1 MGHPAAGVAALRIS
15 RWTIL
20 WLGIVAVL
28 VAVESLI
35 LTGFITP
42 EQSLISSFLTVIYA
56 LVVISVLAFI
66 GAIFLGM
73 FVSHR
78 ILSGKGFTPFEQ
90 EMLRMRQDLREL
102 NDRVEQIATRLG
114 VSFGNRKNE
123 P

>member
-1 MGHPAAGVAALRIS
+1 VGHPAAGGAPVRIS

-20 WLGIVAVL
+20 WLGIVVVL
-28 VAVESLI
+28 VAIEIGV
-35 LTGFITP
+35 LTGYITP
-42 EQSLISSFLTVIYA
+42 AGVISSFLTLVVG
-56 LVVISVLAFI
+56 LVVISVFAFI

-102 NDRVEQIATRLG
+102 NDRIEQLATRLG
-114 VSFGNRKNE
+114 VSLGDRKKE

>member
-1 MGHPAAGVAALRIS
+1 MRIS
-15 RWTIL
+15 RRTIL

-28 VAVESLI
+28 VAVETLI

-42 EQSLISSFLTVIYA
+42 ATAITSFLTLIYA

-90 EMLRMRQDLREL
+90 EMLRMRQEIRDLSARL
-102 NDRVEQIATRLG
+102 DAIAERLG
-114 VSFGNRKNE
+114 VPSGNRKKE

>member
-1 MGHPAAGVAALRIS
+1 VGHPAAGGARVRIS

-28 VAVESLI
+28 VAVETLI

-42 EQSLISSFLTVIYA
+42 ASAITSFLTLIYA

-102 NDRVEQIATRLG
+102 NDRIEQIATRLG
-114 VSFGNRKNE
+114 VSLGDRKKE

>member
-1 MGHPAAGVAALRIS
+1 MGHPAAGVAPVRIS

-20 WLGIVAVL
+20 WLGIVVAL
-28 VAVESLI
+28 VAVEI
-35 LTGFITP
+35 GVLTGYITP
-42 EQSLISSFLTVIYA
+42 AGVISSFLTLVVG
-56 LVVISVLAFI
+56 LVVISVFAFI

-90 EMLRMRQDLREL
+90 EMLRMRQDLRDL
-102 NDRVEQIATRLG
+102 NDRIEQIATRLG
-114 VSFGNRKNE
+114 VSLGDRKKE

>member
-1 MGHPAAGVAALRIS
+1 MGHPATGVAAVRIS

-42 EQSLISSFLTVIYA
+42 ASLISSFLTLIYA

-102 NDRVEQIATRLG
+102 SDRVEQLATRLG
-114 VSFGNRKNE
+114 VPLGERKKE

>member
-1 MGHPAAGVAALRIS
+1 MAHPATGGAPVRIS

-28 VAVESLI
+28 VAVEI
-35 LTGFITP
+35 GVLTRYITP
-42 EQSLISSFLTVIYA
+42 AGVISSLLTLVVG
-56 LVVISVLAFI
+56 LVVISVFAFI

-90 EMLRMRQDLREL
+90 EMLRMRQDLRDL
-102 NDRVEQIATRLG
+102 NDRVEAIATRLG
-114 VSFGNRKNE
+114 VTLGDRKKE

>member
-1 MGHPAAGVAALRIS
+1 MAHPAAGVAAMRIS

-20 WLGIVAVL
+20 WLSIVAVL

-42 EQSLISSFLTVIYA
+42 ASLISSFLTLIYA

-102 NDRVEQIATRLG
+102 NDRVEQIAARLG
-114 VSFGNRKNE
+114 VSLGDRKKE

>member
-1 MGHPAAGVAALRIS
+1 MGDPATGGPPMRIS

-28 VAVESLI
+28 VAVEI
-35 LTGFITP
+35 GVLTGFITP
-42 EQSLISSFLTVIYA
+42 AGLISSFLTVIVG
-56 LVVISVLAFI
+56 LVIISVFAFI

-102 NDRVEQIATRLG
+102 NDRIEQIATRLG
-114 VSFGNRKNE
+114 VSLGDRKKE

>member
-1 MGHPAAGVAALRIS
+1 MAHPAAGVTAMRIS

-42 EQSLISSFLTVIYA
+42 ASQIASFLTLIYA

-90 EMLRMRQDLREL
+90 EMLRMRQDIRDL
-102 NDRVEQIATRLG
+102 NDRIEQVATHLG
-114 VSFGNRKNE
+114 VSLGNRKKE

>member
-1 MGHPAAGVAALRIS
+1 MGHPAAGVAPVRIS

-20 WLGIVAVL
+20 WLGIVVAL
-28 VAVESLI
+28 VAVEI
-35 LTGFITP
+35 GVPTGYITP
-42 EQSLISSFLTVIYA
+42 AGVISSFLTLVVG
-56 LVVISVLAFI
+56 LVVISVFAFI

-90 EMLRMRQDLREL
+90 EMLRMRQDLRDL
-102 NDRVEQIATRLG
+102 NDRIEQIATRLG
-114 VSFGNRKNE
+114 VSLGDRKKE

>member
-1 MGHPAAGVAALRIS
+1 MGHPAERGPPMRFS
-15 RWTIL
+15 RWMIL

-28 VAVESLI
+28 VAIEIGV

-42 EQSLISSFLTVIYA
+42 AGLISQFLTLIVG
-56 LVVISVLAFI
+56 LVVISVFAFV
-66 GAIFLGM
+66 GAIFLGI

-90 EMLRMRQDLREL
+90 EMLRMRQEIRDLTGRL
-102 NDRVEQIATRLG
+102 DAIVERLG
-114 VSFGNRKNE
+114 VASNNRKKE

>member
-1 MGHPAAGVAALRIS
+1 M
-15 RWTIL
+15 IL

-28 VAVESLI
+28 VAIEIGV

-42 EQSLISSFLTVIYA
+42 AGLISQFLTLIVG
-56 LVVISVLAFI
+56 LVVISVFAFV
-66 GAIFLGM
+66 GAIFLAI

-102 NDRVEQIATRLG
+102 NDRTEQIATRLG
-114 VSFGNRKNE
+114 VSLGDRKKE